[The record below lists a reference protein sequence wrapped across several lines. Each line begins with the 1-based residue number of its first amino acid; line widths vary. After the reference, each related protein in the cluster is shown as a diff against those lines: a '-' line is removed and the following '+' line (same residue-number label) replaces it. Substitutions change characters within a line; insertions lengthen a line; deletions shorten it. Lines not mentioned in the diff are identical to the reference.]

1 MLDKEE
7 LKHIADAIN
16 AYCRKNDCRI
26 ELEEID
32 ITTYGDR
39 KPRYLYKL
47 AAIKEEQIKC

>member
-26 ELEEID
+26 EIEKID
-32 ITTYGDR
+32 ITTYGDLTN
-39 KPRYLYKL
+39 KYYYKVI
-47 AAIKEEQIKC
+47 AIKEEQIEC